1 MYPEYIA
8 KMRTF
13 PRPRAQAPAGTTEDL
28 RNQFP
33 ELLP

>member
-8 KMRTF
+8 KMRTLS
-13 PRPRAQAPAGTTEDL
+13 RPGTQAPRGTTEDL

-33 ELLP
+33 DLP